1 MTGIVVDRP
10 PMNRRAVAGIVAA
23 ALIAASAFFLMPVFE
38 LFGVGF
44 WPAFLGISA
53 IEVACAVVV
62 VVSVHNLYPDDYVP
76 EYY

>member
-10 PMNRRAVAGIVAA
+10 PMNRRAVAGIVLA
-23 ALIAASAFFLMPVFE
+23 ALVAMSGFFLMPVFE
-38 LFGVGF
+38 WLGVGF

-53 IEVACAVVV
+53 IEVTCAVVV
-62 VVSVHNLYPDDYVP
+62 VVSVHRLYPDDYTP

>member
-10 PMNRRAVAGIVAA
+10 PMNRRAIAGIVLA
-23 ALIAASAFFLMPVFE
+23 ALVAMSGFFLMPAFE
-38 LFGVGF
+38 WLGVGF

-53 IEVACAVVV
+53 IEVVCAVVV
-62 VVSVHNLYPDDYVP
+62 VVSVQDLYPDDYTP

>member
-1 MTGIVVDRP
+1 MAGIVVDKP
-10 PMNRRAVAGIVAA
+10 PMNRRALAGIVVA
-23 ALIAASAFFLMPVFE
+23 ALIAASGFFLMPVFE

-53 IEVACAVVV
+53 IEVVCAVAI
-62 VVSVHNLYPDDYVP
+62 VVSVHRLYPDDYVP